1 MEHPFAR
8 GRPTHANAGNATWF
22 LFQGL
27 ILRGPRLEHPLAMD
41 AEPIPRERDWRGL
54 GRIPRREVLD
64 KLFVK
69 LREIIGL
76 PAAGPKLELV
86 A

>member
-1 MEHPFAR
+1 MA
-8 GRPTHANAGNATWF
+8 
-22 LFQGL
+22 L
-27 ILRGPRLEHPLAMD
+27 D
-41 AEPIPRERDWRGL
+41 AQSIRQRHRRGL

-64 KLFVK
+64 RLAVK

>member
-1 MEHPFAR
+1 M
-8 GRPTHANAGNATWF
+8 WF

-27 ILRGPRLEHPLAMD
+27 IFCGVVGSKHPLAM
-41 AEPIPRERDWRGL
+41 ERDWRGL

>member
-1 MEHPFAR
+1 
-8 GRPTHANAGNATWF
+8 
-22 LFQGL
+22 
-27 ILRGPRLEHPLAMD
+27 MD
-41 AEPIPRERDWRGL
+41 AEPIPRERNWRGL

-64 KLFVK
+64 KLAVK

-76 PAAGPKLELV
+76 SAAGPKLELV

>member
-1 MEHPFAR
+1 M
-8 GRPTHANAGNATWF
+8 WF

-27 ILRGPRLEHPLAMD
+27 IFCGVVGSKHPLAMD